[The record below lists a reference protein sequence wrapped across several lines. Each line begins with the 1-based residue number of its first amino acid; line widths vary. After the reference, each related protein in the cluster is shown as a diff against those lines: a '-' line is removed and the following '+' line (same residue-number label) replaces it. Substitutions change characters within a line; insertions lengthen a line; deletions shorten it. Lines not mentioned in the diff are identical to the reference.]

1 MDSIGIAAWL
11 DSLAAKQPTPGGGA
25 VAALS
30 AAIAAAQL
38 EMVAAYT
45 TGSKWQ
51 DREARMNELSAEL
64 AKLRSNALELV
75 KSDAEAFAEVGSAYG
90 LPKETD
96 SEKAIR
102 KTAIQ
107 KALKAAAQP
116 PMRTAKLS
124 ERLAEIAT
132 EISTSGN
139 PNVISDVAVGASLAK
154 ASLESAIANIEINQ
168 HALEDTE
175 AKKLLHAAVQDAQ
188 DAIQD
193 ADAVIETVR
202 DQMEP
207 S

>member
-1 MDSIGIAAWL
+1 MDSVGLAAWL

-45 TGSKWQ
+45 TGPKWQ
-51 DREARMNELSAEL
+51 DREARMNELAKELAEL
-64 AKLRSNALELV
+64 RKQALVLV
-75 KSDAEAFAEVGSAYG
+75 ESDAEAFTQVGSAYA

-96 SEKAIR
+96 SEKADR

-116 PMRTAKLS
+116 PMQTAELAK
-124 ERLAEIAT
+124 RLVEIAK
-132 EISTSGN
+132 EISGSGN

-168 HALEDTE
+168 HALEDTD
-175 AKKLLHAAVQDAQ
+175 AKKLLGAAVQVAQ
-188 DAIQD
+188 DAVKD
-193 ADAVIETVR
+193 ADTVIETVR
-202 DQMEP
+202 NQMR
-207 S
+207 ST